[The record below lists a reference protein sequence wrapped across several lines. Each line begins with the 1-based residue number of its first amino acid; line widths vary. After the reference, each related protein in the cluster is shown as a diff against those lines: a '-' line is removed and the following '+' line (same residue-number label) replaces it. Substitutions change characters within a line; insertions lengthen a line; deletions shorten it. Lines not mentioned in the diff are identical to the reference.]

1 MARRLWPLYAAWIAS
16 LVPSSGCVSARRTEA
31 PAASPSSPT
40 TTVARTPA
48 PAGDPP
54 PAPIGGPAEQVGLA
68 TWYGDAFAGRKTAN
82 GERFDPSQYTA
93 AHRSLPFGTWVE
105 VRRVDTGQAVR
116 VRITDRGPYAGHGRI
131 IDLSKR
137 AAADID
143 LVRAG
148 VTRVEIRRVTEA
160 PR

>member
-1 MARRLWPLYAAWIAS
+1 MA
-16 LVPSSGCVSARRTEA
+16 
-31 PAASPSSPT
+31 
-40 TTVARTPA
+40 
-48 PAGDPP
+48 
-54 PAPIGGPAEQVGLA
+54 GPAEQVGLA

-93 AHRSLPFGTWVE
+93 AHRTLPFGTWVE

-116 VRITDRGPYAGHGRI
+116 VRITDRGPYAGRGRV

-137 AAADID
+137 AASDID

-148 VTRVEIRRVTEA
+148 VTKVEIRRVIDA